1 MSPSLQLI
9 SSRTVLSSVL
19 EPHRVP
25 SFCHKRFL
33 VLRSNL
39 AHTDAY
45 VTPCSLSAVHFH
57 ATTRDSDVKQCS
69 YLKQNNSVC
78 RVTFE
83 LYKRKSWHIRQAVS
97 NTSVRHGRTL
107 CNNNDR
113 ARVTR
118 ALYETTGLYIHT
130 RGMIIIVSYL
140 SNASTRASFVFRYE
154 SAIAGC
160 SLGTLTTC
168 LIV

>member
-1 MSPSLQLI
+1 MDLSTESISDHVPFTSGSAHLI
-9 SSRTVLSSVL
+9 SYCPSSLL

-33 VLRSNL
+33 VLGSNL

-69 YLKQNNSVC
+69 YLKQNSSVC

-118 ALYETTGLYIHT
+118 ACTKLQVSIYT
-130 RGMIIIVSYL
+130 REG
-140 SNASTRASFVFRYE
+140 
-154 SAIAGC
+154 
-160 SLGTLTTC
+160 
-168 LIV
+168 